1 MYLLSLI
8 PVIIAFLAVMKTK
21 KAFESC
27 LLGIFS
33 ALVIYGFENN
43 TWNLAALF
51 YSFLS
56 DVMTDATNVWVIV
69 FTLIIGIFTEIID
82 AARATDKF
90 CKWVQKFADNEKKTL
105 LSVLIMGIVIY
116 ADEFLKGV
124 VLGSYC
130 KSIGRR
136 NRIPVE
142 TMGFLITVLCIPL
155 VILMPF
161 TTWSVYFV
169 QLIEGAGITQNG
181 TVDYITKVIPYMI
194 FPVVLMIIVV
204 LFVLGIVPA
213 LGSIRKANKQ
223 VKENTY
229 DFSIYGED
237 AAEDVSGD
245 TAGRTGRRTATVADF
260 LVPLAVLAVCA
271 AFNGGDL
278 VIAIIMTM
286 VFMLV
291 WYLARKVM
299 GFDDYM
305 NAFYRGMNAMLKP
318 TVYLMLGFEMTSIMK
333 QIGFP
338 ELIQAM
344 ASILLPGAILAFF
357 FVAATVIGTLT
368 GMFWPTTSMF
378 LAACLPVTTGLG
390 ISPFALAGTL
400 FSAAAIGSVLS
411 PRGALIMLIGE
422 QIHSNPVDVMRTT
435 RPYVLIAGAITMI
448 AYLLIGFVVC

>member
-8 PVIIAFLAVMKTK
+8 PVAIAFLAVVKTK

-33 ALVIYGFENN
+33 ALVIYAFENQ
-43 TWNLAALF
+43 TWNLAVLF

-69 FTLIIGIFTEIID
+69 FTLIIGMFTEIID
-82 AARATDKF
+82 AAKATDKF
-90 CKWVQKFADNEKKTL
+90 CRWVERFADNEKKTL
-105 LSVLIMGIVIY
+105 LSVLIMGIAIY

-130 KSIGRR
+130 KRIGKR

-155 VILMPF
+155 VILTPF

-181 TVDYITKVIPYMI
+181 TVDYITKVIPYLY
-194 FPVVLMIIVV
+194 FPIVLMVIVV
-204 LFVLGIVPA
+204 LFVLGVLPG
-213 LGSIRKANKQ
+213 LGSIRRANKM

-229 DFSIYGED
+229 DFSVYGD
-237 AAEDVSGD
+237 DGAGSGGEE
-245 TAGRTGRRTATVADF
+245 AQAGRRTASVADF

-271 AFNGGDL
+271 ALNGGDL
-278 VIAIIMTM
+278 VIAIIITM
-286 VFMLV
+286 VFMLA
-291 WYLARKVM
+291 WYLARRVM
-299 GFDDYM
+299 GFEDYM
-305 NAFYRGMNAMLKP
+305 GAFYRGMNAMLKP
-318 TVYLMLGFEMTSIMK
+318 TAYLMLGYVMTAIMK

-338 ELIQAM
+338 ELIQAV
-344 ASILLPGAILAFF
+344 ASILLPGAVLAFF
-357 FVAATVIGTLT
+357 FVAATLIGTLT

-390 ISPFALAGTL
+390 ISPFVLAATL

-422 QIHSNPVDVMRTT
+422 TIHSNPVDVMRTT
-435 RPYVLIAGAITMI
+435 RPYVLIAGAVTVA
-448 AYLLIGFVVC
+448 AYLVLGFVVC

>member
-8 PVIIAFLAVMKTK
+8 PVAIAFLAVVKTK

-33 ALVIYGFENN
+33 ALVIYAFENQ

-56 DVMTDATNVWVIV
+56 DVMSDATNVWVIV
-69 FTLIIGIFTEIID
+69 FTLIIGMFTEIID
-82 AARATDKF
+82 AAKATDKF
-90 CKWVQKFADNEKKTL
+90 CKWVRKFADNEKKTL
-105 LSVLIMGIVIY
+105 LSVVIMGIVIY

-169 QLIEGAGITQNG
+169 QLIEGAGITENG
-181 TVDYITKVIPYMI
+181 TVDYITKVIPYLF
-194 FPVVLMIIVV
+194 FPIVLMVIVV
-204 LFVLGIVPA
+204 LFVAGVLPA
-213 LGSIRKANKQ
+213 LGNIRKANRQ
-223 VKENTY
+223 VKDNTY
-229 DFSIYGED
+229 DFSVYGEE
-237 AAEDVSGD
+237 EDVEAKADADGK
-245 TAGRTGRRTATVADF
+245 RRTATVADF

-278 VIAIIMTM
+278 VIGIIITM
-286 VFMLV
+286 VFMLF
-291 WYLARKVM
+291 WYLIRRVM

-305 NAFYRGMNAMLKP
+305 GAFYRGMNAMLKP
-318 TVYLMLGFEMTSIMK
+318 TAYLMLGYEMTAIMK

-338 ELIQAM
+338 ELVQAV
-344 ASILLPGAILAFF
+344 ASILLPGAVLAFF
-357 FVAATVIGTLT
+357 FVAATIIGTLT

-390 ISPFALAGTL
+390 ISPFVLAGTL

-422 QIHSNPVDVMRTT
+422 EINSNPVDVMRTT
-435 RPYVLIAGAITMI
+435 RPYVLIAGAITVA
-448 AYLLIGFVVC
+448 AYLILGFVVC

>member
-8 PVIIAFLAVMKTK
+8 PVAIAFLAVVKTK

-33 ALVIYGFENN
+33 ALVIYAFENQS
-43 TWNLAALF
+43 WNLAALF

-69 FTLIIGIFTEIID
+69 FTLIIGMFTEIID
-82 AARATDKF
+82 AAKATDKF
-90 CKWVQKFADNEKKTL
+90 CRWVEKFADNEKKTL
-105 LSVLIMGIVIY
+105 LSVLVMGVVIY

-130 KSIGRR
+130 KSIGKR

-155 VILMPF
+155 VILTPF

-181 TVDYITKVIPYMI
+181 TMDYITKVIPYLF
-194 FPVVLMIIVV
+194 FPIVLMVIVV
-204 LFVLGIVPA
+204 LFVLGVLPA
-213 LGSIRKANKQ
+213 LGSIRRANRQ
-223 VKENTY
+223 VRENTY
-229 DFSIYGED
+229 DFTIYGVA
-237 AAEDVSGD
+237 AAEDKHV
-245 TAGRTGRRTATVADF
+245 AENAGRRTASVADF

-278 VIAIIMTM
+278 VIAIIITM

-305 NAFYRGMNAMLKP
+305 GAFYRGMNAMLKP
-318 TVYLMLGFEMTSIMK
+318 TAYLMLGYEMTAIMK

-338 ELIQAM
+338 ELIQAV
-344 ASILLPGAILAFF
+344 ASILLPGAVLAFF
-357 FVAATVIGTLT
+357 FVAATLIGTLT

-390 ISPFALAGTL
+390 ISPFVLAGTL

-422 QIHSNPVDVMRTT
+422 TIHSNPVDVMRTT
-435 RPYVLIAGAITMI
+435 RPYVLIAGAITVA
-448 AYLLIGFVVC
+448 AYLILGFVVC

>member
-8 PVIIAFLAVMKTK
+8 PVAIAFLAVVKTK

-33 ALVIYGFENN
+33 ALVIYAFEHQ

-69 FTLIIGIFTEIID
+69 FTLIIGMFTEIID
-82 AARATDKF
+82 AAKATDKF
-90 CKWVQKFADNEKKTL
+90 CRWVEKFADNEKKTL
-105 LSVLIMGIVIY
+105 FSVLIMGIAIY

-130 KSIGRR
+130 KRIGKR

-155 VILMPF
+155 VILTPF

-169 QLIEGAGITQNG
+169 QLIEGAGISQNG
-181 TVDYITKVIPYMI
+181 TMDYITKVIPYLF
-194 FPVVLMIIVV
+194 FPIVLMVIVV
-204 LFVLGIVPA
+204 LFVLGVLPA
-213 LGSIRKANKQ
+213 LGSIRKANRK

-229 DFSIYGED
+229 DFSVYGED
-237 AAEDVSGD
+237 GAATGKEDT
-245 TAGRTGRRTATVADF
+245 TAGRRMASVADF

-278 VIAIIMTM
+278 VIAIIITM

-291 WYLARKVM
+291 WYLARRVM

-305 NAFYRGMNAMLKP
+305 GAFYRGMNAMLKP
-318 TVYLMLGFEMTSIMK
+318 TAYLMLGYEMTAIMK

-338 ELIQAM
+338 ELVQAV
-344 ASILLPGAILAFF
+344 ASILMPGAVLAFF
-357 FVAATVIGTLT
+357 FVAATLIGTLT

-378 LAACLPVTTGLG
+378 LAACLPVTAGLG
-390 ISPFALAGTL
+390 ISPFVLAGTL

-411 PRGALIMLIGE
+411 PRGALIMLIAE
-422 QIHSNPVDVMRTT
+422 EIHSNPVDVMRTT
-435 RPYVLIAGAITMI
+435 RPYVLIAGAITVA
-448 AYLLIGFVVC
+448 AYLFLGFVVI

>member
-8 PVIIAFLAVMKTK
+8 PVAIAFLAVVKTK

-33 ALVIYGFENN
+33 ALVIYAFEHQ

-69 FTLIIGIFTEIID
+69 FTLIIGMFTEIID
-82 AARATDKF
+82 AAKATDKF
-90 CKWVQKFADNEKKTL
+90 CRWVEKFADNEKKTL
-105 LSVLIMGIVIY
+105 FSVLIMGIAIY

-130 KSIGRR
+130 KRIGKR

-155 VILMPF
+155 VILTPF

-169 QLIEGAGITQNG
+169 QLIEGAGISQNG
-181 TVDYITKVIPYMI
+181 TMDYITKVIPYLF
-194 FPVVLMIIVV
+194 FPIVLMVIVV
-204 LFVLGIVPA
+204 LFVLGVLPA
-213 LGSIRKANKQ
+213 LGSIRKANRK

-229 DFSIYGED
+229 DFSVYGED
-237 AAEDVSGD
+237 GAATGKEE
-245 TAGRTGRRTATVADF
+245 TAAGRRTASVADF

-278 VIAIIMTM
+278 VIAIIITM

-291 WYLARKVM
+291 WYLARRVM

-305 NAFYRGMNAMLKP
+305 GAFYSGMNAMLKP
-318 TVYLMLGFEMTSIMK
+318 TAYLMLGYEMTAIMK

-338 ELIQAM
+338 ELVQAV
-344 ASILLPGAILAFF
+344 ASILMPGAVLAFF
-357 FVAATVIGTLT
+357 FVAATLIGTLT

-378 LAACLPVTTGLG
+378 LAACLPVTAGLG
-390 ISPFALAGTL
+390 ISPFVLAGTL

-411 PRGALIMLIGE
+411 PRGALIMLIAE
-422 QIHSNPVDVMRTT
+422 EIHSNPVDVMSTT
-435 RPYVLIAGAITMI
+435 RPYVLIAGAITVA
-448 AYLLIGFVVC
+448 AYLILGFVVI